1 MLIGLSAFLK
11 TVLDFLFFY
20 LLTLLVENG
29 APVRVIA
36 VTITIRVIDSDFVG
50 FYGHCLCSV
59 RNTLVNQTLKLA
71 NPTAE
76 FV

>member
-1 MLIGLSAFLK
+1 MLIGLPAFLK

-20 LLTLLVENG
+20 LLALLVENST
-29 APVRVIA
+29 PVRVIA
-36 VTITIRVIDSDFVG
+36 VAITVRVIDSDFVR
-50 FYGHCLCSV
+50 FDGHRLCSV
-59 RNTLVNQTLKLA
+59 RDTLVNQTLKLA